1 MEKLTLSVQEVGEQ
15 LNVSK
20 PTAYRI
26 VNSKGFPRCQLGKRI
41 VVPVKAFQEWLKEN
55 TIKAGN

>member
-1 MEKLTLSVQEVGEQ
+1 MQKLTLSVQEVGEQ

-20 PTAYRI
+20 VTAYKI

-41 VVPVKAFQEWLKEN
+41 VVPVEAFEEWLKEN
-55 TIKAGN
+55 TQKVGS